1 MCFMIFSNV
10 WILFQTLFQFIH
22 WKFGTKYFNLPF
34 QGELRDLR
42 QFNNALLGK
51 HVWQLHHET
60 DILLHKVF
68 KAKYFPTRSILDV
81 EINPQSSYNWRSIM
95 QAREVI
101 CKGAQWRVAPL
112 IFGSIDSSLLQV
124 EVKFYHLRGI
134 SL

>member
-1 MCFMIFSNV
+1 MIFYYFPTFEYYFKLCSS
-10 WILFQTLFQFIH
+10 LFI
-22 WKFGTKYFNLPF
+22 GTKYFNLPF

-101 CKGAQWRVAPL
+101 CKGAQWRGCT
-112 IFGSIDSSLLQV
+112 INIW
-124 EVKFYHLRGI
+124 
-134 SL
+134 